1 MIVTTKFVWA
11 VGLIL
16 LKTSVNAIK
25 KGIGNEFE
33 EQSHLSLRK
42 GSKSIRVS
50 PQKYHWLLR
59 VDS

>member
-1 MIVTTKFVWA
+1 MIVATEFVWA
-11 VGLIL
+11 IGLIL

-33 EQSHLSLRK
+33 EQSHLFLRR
-42 GSKSIRVS
+42 GSKLITIF
-50 PQKYHWLLR
+50 PQKYHW